1 MNALLKLLNE
11 QRIGKLERRVKLLD
25 SSINDI
31 WKYLKSSKFNDDP
44 MVNSQDILRMIAE
57 LKTTIDYI
65 DNDFYGE

>member
-31 WKYLKSSKFNDDP
+31 WKYLKSSKCNDDP
-44 MVNSQDILRMIAE
+44 MVNRQDILRMIAE
-57 LKTTIDYI
+57 LKSTIDYI

>member
-1 MNALLKLLNE
+1 MKALLKLLNE

-57 LKTTIDYI
+57 LKSTIDYI

>member
-1 MNALLKLLNE
+1 MKALLKLLNE